1 MLQTIQVLTDAR
13 DIGSLDALCDAVG
26 TGMEQGLEALLKF
39 SARRVVEKSKLPLDV
54 LEASGELRVLD
65 DPSLTEPGIGLEFRD
80 AMPGCGDAAIEL
92 VEGRLRVV
100 EPVPLRER
108 LGTSG

>member
-13 DIGSLDALCDAVG
+13 DIGSLDTLCDAAA

-39 SARRVVEKSKLPLDV
+39 STHRVVEKSKVPLDV
-54 LEASGELRVLD
+54 FEASGELRVLG

-80 AMPGCGDAAIEL
+80 AMPGCCDPAIEL
-92 VEGRLRVV
+92 LQGWLRVV
-100 EPVPLRER
+100 DPVPLRER